1 MKLLVQTQIGRQPK
15 QYEYIFDQPLITIG
29 RLEENDI
36 QLPLSTISGFHA
48 QILLEG
54 NDPFLMDRGSVNGTF
69 LNGRRLAGGEKKLLA
84 DGDVI
89 RIQNFDILFSKS
101 SDAQLDRE
109 ATVAVARQMV
119 MDVMSS
125 GGSTKADSAQITE
138 SKDHLKSKIVT
149 AGGVNQKTTV
159 ATKPYFWLIIAALI
173 AIAVIL
179 LLFL

>member
-1 MKLLVQTQIGRQPK
+1 MKLLVKTEIGRQSK
-15 QYEYIFDQPLITIG
+15 QYEYFFDQPVIAIG
-29 RLEENDI
+29 RLQENDI
-36 QLPLSTISGFHA
+36 PLPLSTISGFHA
-48 QILLEG
+48 QILTEG
-54 NDPFLMDRGSVNGTF
+54 NDQFLMDRGSVNGTY

-101 SDAQLDRE
+101 GREEIDRE

-125 GGSTKADSAQITE
+125 GESTKGESAQITE

-149 AGGVNQKTTV
+149 GGGPNQKTI
-159 ATKPYFWLIIAALI
+159 AAKKPYLWLVIAVLV
-173 AIAVIL
+173 AIALIL
-179 LLFL
+179 LLFV